1 MREELSGD
9 RYSITRAQYQENKVN
24 MKETSNSLILQKE
37 QVDIGTYK
45 RFICGFLDILE
56 PLTKLKKKYWVY
68 RYIGILLGKVHRL
81 LKILVTKNKTELKVA
96 VTRTKQH
103 GKKFGM
109 LMSKFLNV
117 RVQCSFLIK
126 SLAQVF

>member
-1 MREELSGD
+1 MPERLTLSLEEQICMREELSGD

-56 PLTKLKKKYWVY
+56 PLTKLKKK
-68 RYIGILLGKVHRL
+68 ILGLQIHGYPSRKSPQIV
-81 LKILVTKNKTELKVA
+81 KDINNKEQNKT
-96 VTRTKQH
+96 
-103 GKKFGM
+103 
-109 LMSKFLNV
+109 
-117 RVQCSFLIK
+117 K
-126 SLAQVF
+126 SSSDQNKATW